1 MQFKSKIE
9 RASHNA
15 AVVAA
20 IVAMPGAC
28 AMLTVLWLA
37 SSKGLGAAWPLIWAG
52 AVVLTTFLGYHWA
65 KRVEEGLS
73 ELAASARAIAKT
85 NTPISPELLERTDA
99 IGELACVIAE
109 VHKRLSPSPGLK
121 GAISG
126 TNALCGDGSEK
137 DFASACKTC
146 SAALQE
152 VGIAND
158 EVRQT
163 AIALAAQ
170 VKYAA
175 GDAQAAREAAQQG
188 ALAVSGLALA
198 ADQITSVVRE
208 ISARTADTVR
218 TVQLANVSGSSASSL
233 MMQLTTTVE
242 RIGDVVTSIRA
253 IAEQTN
259 LLALNATIEAAR
271 AGDAGRGF
279 AVVAAEVKSL
289 STETAKATSEI
300 TALVGGIQ
308 DVTASAASAMRDI
321 RTHLEAVDSASQAI
335 AAAVTEHENT
345 TSEIALN
352 SANAARHS
360 MTAHQRFE
368 AIETAILSA
377 GAASSQLEAAARR
390 IQQASREL
398 PVSDSLKPPH
408 MRTGKAA

>member
-1 MQFKSKIE
+1 MQFKSKLE
-9 RASHNA
+9 RTSHNA

-20 IVAMPGAC
+20 IMAMPGAC
-28 AMLTVLWLA
+28 AMLTVFWLA
-37 SSKGLGAAWPLIWAG
+37 SSQGLGAVWPIIWAG

-65 KRVEEGLS
+65 RRVEEGLS

-85 NTPISPELLERTDA
+85 NTPISAELLQRTDA

-109 VHKRLSPSPGLK
+109 VHKRLSPTPGVK
-121 GAISG
+121 GIVNG
-126 TNALCGDGSEK
+126 INPLCNDGADN

-152 VGIAND
+152 VGVAND
-158 EVRQT
+158 DVRQT

-188 ALAVSGLALA
+188 ALAVSSLALA

-208 ISARTADTVR
+208 ISARTGDTVR
-218 TVQLANVSGSSASSL
+218 TVQLANVSGSSASNL
-233 MMQLTTTVE
+233 MLQLTTTVE

-308 DVTASAASAMRDI
+308 EVTSSAASAMRDI
-321 RTHLEAVDSASQAI
+321 RTHLEAVDSASKAI

-352 SANAARHS
+352 SANAAKYS

-377 GAASSQLEAAARR
+377 GAASAQLESAARR

-398 PVSDSLKPPH
+398 PLPENLKPAH
-408 MRTGKAA
+408 QRAARIA